1 VKFIA
6 VTRPVSDALAR
17 CELTYLDRQPIDV
30 ERARAQHQEYERLL
44 EEAAYCTIVRVPAA
58 PDLPDAVFIEDTA
71 VVVDEVAVITRPG
84 ADSRRAETAAVA
96 DVLAHYRQVRH
107 IEPPGTLDGGDV
119 LFCGRRAFIG
129 RTRRTND
136 DGIVQMGRI
145 LEPFGYTVSG
155 VVVRGC
161 LHLKS
166 AATTLSEN
174 ELLVNPAW
182 ISPDDFPG
190 VHLLPIDPSEPNAA
204 NILKAGDDYIY
215 ARAFPR
221 TAAFLQVSLQLNFVD
236 MSELAK
242 AEGALT
248 CCSLVFRDLAADAR

>member
-17 CELTYLDRQPIDV
+17 CELTHLDRQPIDV
-30 ERARAQHQEYERLL
+30 ERARAQHSEYERVL
-44 EEAAYCTIVRVPAA
+44 ERAAHCTIVRVPAA
-58 PDLPDAVFIEDTA
+58 QDLPDAVFIEDTA
-71 VVVDEVAVITRPG
+71 VVLDEVAIITRPG
-84 ADSRRAETAAVA
+84 AQSRRAETAAVA
-96 DVLAHYRQVRH
+96 GVLARYRELRSV
-107 IEPPGTLDGGDV
+107 EPPGTLDGGDV

-136 DGIVQMGRI
+136 DGIAQVRRI

-155 VVVRGC
+155 VEVRGC

-174 ELLVNPAW
+174 QLLVNPAW
-182 ISPDDFPG
+182 ISSDDFPG
-190 VHLLPIDPSEPNAA
+190 VHLLPVDPAEPNAA

-215 ARAFPR
+215 SPAFPR
-221 TAAFLQVSLQLNFVD
+221 TADLLQVSLQLNFVD
-236 MSELAK
+236 TSELAK

-248 CCSLVFRDLAADAR
+248 CCSIIVRDLAADAR